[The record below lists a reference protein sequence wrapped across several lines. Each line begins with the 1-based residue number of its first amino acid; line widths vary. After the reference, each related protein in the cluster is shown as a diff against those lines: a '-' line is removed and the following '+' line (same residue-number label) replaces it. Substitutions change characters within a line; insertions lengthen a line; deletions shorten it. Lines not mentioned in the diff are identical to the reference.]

1 MTLAGVDVSKRVSME
16 DVTPDE
22 MSDIMRPTMG
32 TKVWL
37 AESVRTLAGEF
48 FGLDDDGTAAL
59 LNPLWKP

>member
-1 MTLAGVDVSKRVSME
+1 ME